1 MARELGPARI
11 YPLGACRTDHQ
22 GIDVSVRLVWP
33 GKEEASGS
41 SPRARLQTIS
51 DGTPDLRIIE
61 GDNRIAMAALRET
74 LAGRVMLAYL
84 DPPFF
89 TGRQH
94 AHIERARDQASGKLV
109 RGLAPAFDDRWDDL
123 ASYLQALRERVIAV
137 RELLAPEGCMVVHVD
152 PRTSHYIKVMCDE
165 VFGLKA
171 FASEIVWRYRR
182 WPTKTPNFQ
191 RVHDV
196 LLRYVRDPSH
206 KPRFFQ
212 LYEPLAPS
220 TQASWGNRKQR
231 AVFGAEGRRTRS
243 SVTEEASPGT
253 PLGDVWDIGIIA
265 PVARERTGYPTQ
277 KPEALLERLVR
288 ALTVEGD
295 LVLDPYAGSGTTLA
309 VATKLGRLAI
319 GIDESPVAIGV
330 MRERF
335 ASLGLAPRFEQA
347 VADDGERL
355 ASVGRPSSQS
365 PSC

>member
-1 MARELGPARI
+1 M
-11 YPLGACRTDHQ
+11 
-22 GIDVSVRLVWP
+22 SVRLVWP
-33 GKEEASGS
+33 GKDEPPCSP
-41 SPRARLQTIS
+41 PRARLQTIS
-51 DGTPDLRIIE
+51 DGAADLRIIE

-74 LAGRVMLAYL
+74 LAGRIMLAYL

-94 AHIERARDQASGKLV
+94 ARIERARDEASGKLV
-109 RGLAPAFDDRWDDL
+109 RELAPAFDDRWDDL

-152 PRTSHYIKVMCDE
+152 PRTSHYVKVMCDE
-165 VFGLKA
+165 VFGEKA

-182 WPTKTPNFQ
+182 WPSKTPNFQ

-196 LLRYVRDPSH
+196 LLRYVRDPSR
-206 KPRFFQ
+206 KPRFVQ

-220 TQASWGNRKQR
+220 TQYSWKNRKQR

-243 SVTEEASPGT
+243 SVTDEASPGA

-265 PVARERTGYPTQ
+265 PVSHERTGYPTQ

-288 ALTVEGD
+288 ACTIEGD

-309 VATKLGRLAI
+309 VAARLGRPAV
-319 GIDESPVAIGV
+319 GIDESPVAVRV

-335 ASLGLAPRFEQA
+335 APLGIVPRFEQVVVDA
-347 VADDGERL
+347 WQELVD
-355 ASVGRPSSQS
+355 VG
-365 PSC
+365 